1 MGRIDPEGLNL
12 KDKVVF
18 INRVAKV
25 VKGGRRFSFA
35 ALVVLGDGEGTVG
48 IGKGKA
54 SEVPEA
60 IRKAVEGAKK
70 TLIRF
75 PLKGRTIPH
84 RVVGLYGSNSVVK
97 NPAKNGTG
105 LIAGGPVRALLE
117 VAGIHD
123 IVAKSLGGHN
133 PFNTVRATLDGLMK
147 LKDFDVVMRMRGRGE
162 EESIDKEKSDED
174 RGVKTGSR

>member
-35 ALVVLGDGEGTVG
+35 ALVVLGDGEGIVG

-54 SEVPEA
+54 TEVPEA

-70 TLIRF
+70 TLMRF

-84 RVVGLYGSNSVVK
+84 RVVGLYGSNSVVM

-123 IVAKSLGGHN
+123 VVAKSLGGHN

-147 LKDFDVVMRMRGRGE
+147 LKDFDSVMKMRGRGE
-162 EESIDKEKSDED
+162 EESTDKEKVDED
-174 RGVKTGSR
+174 RGVKTGTR

>member
-70 TLIRF
+70 SLIRF

-84 RVVGLYGSNSVVK
+84 RIVGLYGSNSVVM

-123 IVAKSLGGHN
+123 VVAKSLGGHN
-133 PFNTVRATLDGLMK
+133 PFNTVRATMDGLMK
-147 LKDFDVVMRMRGRGE
+147 LKDFESVMRMRGRGE
-162 EESIDKEKSDED
+162 EESTDKEKADED